1 MKPKVERKGK
11 VPLPSL
17 RTIIELCEASE
28 IDIKLRK
35 RNSEDFGMYDS
46 NYKVLDEDNKIGA
59 LMQEIN

>member
-1 MKPKVERKGK
+1 MKPKVERKRK

-35 RNSEDFGMYDS
+35 RNSEDFGM
-46 NYKVLDEDNKIGA
+46 
-59 LMQEIN
+59 